1 MARVEGEGR
10 GATSDLSAWMKSA
23 PPRCYLCL
31 SVRARDEAD
40 LRKTIQLAHVAS
52 VWFDLCGLYCY
63 GCNADRTG
71 YESKPGGVST
81 LELDRVLSQI
91 CTALANMP

>member
-1 MARVEGEGR
+1 
-10 GATSDLSAWMKSA
+10 MKSA

-31 SVRARDEAD
+31 SVPARDEGD

-52 VWFDLCGLYCY
+52 VWLDLCGLYCY
-63 GCNADRTG
+63 GLNADRTA
-71 YESKPGGVST
+71 YEAKPLGVTT

-91 CTALANMP
+91 CTGLANMP